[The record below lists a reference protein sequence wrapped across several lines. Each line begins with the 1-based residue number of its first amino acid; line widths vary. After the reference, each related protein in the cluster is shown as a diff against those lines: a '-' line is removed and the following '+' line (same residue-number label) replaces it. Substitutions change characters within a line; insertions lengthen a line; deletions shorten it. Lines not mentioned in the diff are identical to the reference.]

1 MKRGGSKKPTNLKV
15 LNGNPGKRP
24 IDRNEVKPNPLAPIM
39 PNWLSD
45 RAKAEWQS
53 MAPKLERLGL
63 LTEIDGAAFAAYC
76 QAYARW
82 ADAEIKLQ
90 DCDDL
95 VTTTKSGY
103 VQQSPYL
110 SIANTSVG
118 IMSKFLAK
126 FGMSPSDRAGLIDP
140 NAGERD
146 TKFSRTLSR

>member
-1 MKRGGSKKPTNLKV
+1 MKRGGSKKPTNLKI
-15 LNGNPGKRP
+15 LHGNPGKRP

-76 QAYARW
+76 QAYGRW
-82 ADAEIKLQ
+82 AFVETKLK
-90 DCDDL
+90 DVDL
-95 VTTTKSGY
+95 VTTTESGY
-103 VQQSPYL
+103 IQQSPYL
-110 SIANTSVG
+110 SIANRSMD

-146 TKFSRTLSR
+146 SKFARTLSR